1 MPRPAPSVE
10 RVLALLNLLGENPG
24 EYLTLS
30 EVARRLDLNKATAHG
45 ILAVLADCSYIL
57 RQSEDSGYTL
67 GPAWTTIGR
76 AALARQYE
84 IARVARLEM
93 EELAAAARGLC
104 VVTAL
109 SGDQIFV
116 IAQTGTPS
124 GLTDIE
130 RGLHAPLVPPHGLV
144 FAAWAS
150 ESELNKWL
158 TAVPLSEAEVH
169 SVHRSLDLI
178 RERGFSVTLSAPHY
192 GELRQQLRSVM
203 QRINSRPLLS
213 ALREVALEVLSE
225 DDEIRDLQPGRNYS
239 VASIA
244 APVFDS
250 DGTVKLGLA
259 LTAVPDPTGA
269 EVRDL
274 GYAVTAA
281 AARITR
287 QLNGAQPA
295 AAAEPQSAAA
305 VNREQMTRFSPAAA
319 RVVRLL
325 NFLAAHPGESFRLS
339 EVARRLDF
347 NKATAHGMLATMTDG
362 DYLTYDAEDKT
373 FSLGPAVVTLSCAAV
388 KEDEKV
394 ALFASQE
401 MESLAKSVRAQV
413 VMNVEAG
420 EDMVVIAS
428 AGEPAAGGRGTR
440 VGYRVRSVPPL
451 GMIFHAWASMARV
464 DRWLD
469 RIRADAKERARYRT
483 LLSVVAERGFSL
495 AADEEMRERL
505 DTVLD
510 GLQGASEATARTTL
524 REVIADFARG
534 EHELVEIVEDRTY
547 RIRQISA
554 PVTDAEGAV
563 RMGLL
568 ITGLPPLSGRALL
581 DCADQL
587 VASARR
593 ISVLLAGRDP
603 YAEGSTTS
611 HDSQTPMAPARAVR

>member
-93 EELAAAARGLC
+93 EELAAAGRGYCVATAR
-104 VVTAL
+104 

-116 IAQTGTPS
+116 IALTGSPS
-124 GLTDIE
+124 RLSESG
-130 RGLHAPLVPPHGLV
+130 RGIHGPHVPPHGMV
-144 FAAWAS
+144 FAASAG
-150 ESELNKWL
+150 ESELENWL
-158 TAVPLSEAEVH
+158 AGVPLTETEIH
-169 SVHRSLDLI
+169 SMRRSLDLI
-178 RERGFSVTLSAPHY
+178 RERGFSVTLRYPHY
-192 GELRQQLRSVM
+192 GELMHQLRSVM
-203 QRINSRPLLS
+203 HRISSRPLLS
-213 ALREVALEVLSE
+213 AMREVAREVVSE
-225 DDEIRDLQPGRNYS
+225 DDEIGDLQPDRTYS
-239 VASIA
+239 VAQIT
-244 APVFDS
+244 APVFDI
-250 DGTVKLGLA
+250 DGSAKLGLA
-259 LTAVPDPTGA
+259 LTALPDLTGA

-287 QLNGAQPA
+287 KLDGAQPA
-295 AAAEPQSAAA
+295 AAEPQNAAA

-325 NFLAAHPGESFRLS
+325 DFLAAHPGESFRLS
-339 EVARRLDF
+339 EIARRLDF

-362 DYLTYDAEDKT
+362 EYLTYNAEDKT

-388 KEDEKV
+388 QVDEKV

-420 EDMVVIAS
+420 EEMVIIAS
-428 AGEPAAGGRGTR
+428 AGESAPGVRGTR
-440 VGYRVRSVPPL
+440 VGSRYRSVPPL
-451 GMIFHAWASMARV
+451 GMIFHAWASAVRV
-464 DRWLD
+464 DRWFD

-483 LLSVVAERGFSL
+483 LLSVVAERGFSV

-510 GLQGASEATARTTL
+510 GLLGASEDTARSTL

-534 EHELVEIVEDRTY
+534 DHELVEIVEDRTY

-554 PVTDAEGAV
+554 PVTDSQGAV

-568 ITGLPPLSGRALL
+568 ITGVPPLSGRALL

-587 VASARR
+587 VATAGR
-593 ISVLLAGRDP
+593 ISVMLAGRDP
-603 YAEGSTTS
+603 YAERATAS
-611 HDSQTPMAPARAVR
+611 HDSQKPMARVAR